1 MRKGAR
7 VEFISI
13 TKTLRAIADRVDPPQ
28 LTGDAEIDAMTR
40 AAGVLH
46 RELLNAD
53 QPPRWVGRHNVTHEP
68 VYNDAELRG
77 EGLHA
82 LEVVVAWPDRRRKA
96 NARHYEEC
104 IRVGLD
110 PEAEK
115 PHYSLNDGMYGDLIH
130 LAFGDGRIGFDVREL
145 TQFLDDRHV
154 PHALSSAA
162 NSATDLTAAT
172 PTAKVETTV
181 ERQDR
186 RLKMCEDAGLKMPV
200 LEHRR
205 LPNGI
210 GKMADAEGISRQAF
224 SDDVWAAIKRKM
236 VRLSGKFS

>member
-28 LTGDAEIDAMTR
+28 VTGDAEIDAMTH

-82 LEVVVAWPDRRRKA
+82 LEVVVAWPERRRKA

-104 IRVGLD
+104 VRLELD
-110 PEAEK
+110 PDAEK

-130 LAFGDGRIGFDVREL
+130 MAFGDGRIGFDLREL
-145 TQFLDDRHV
+145 TQFLDDCLV
-154 PHALSSAA
+154 PHALPSAA
-162 NSATDLTAAT
+162 SIATDRTAAV
-172 PTAKVETTV
+172 AAARVETTE

-186 RLKMCEDAGLKMPV
+186 RLKMCEDAGLVMPAS
-200 LEHRR
+200 EHGR
-205 LPNGI
+205 LPDGI
-210 GKMADAEGISRQAF
+210 DGIATLDGVKRQSFAP
-224 SDDVWAAIKRKM
+224 DVKAAIKRR
-236 VRLSGKFS
+236 RLAQTGRF